1 MKAAIDLLLV
11 FVNYT
16 ENSEGGNH
24 SVASLGG
31 DSPSRMDSPDALP
44 CALLFKDAVEEVA
57 DSTSECVHGVIF
69 SFSFYFV
76 F

>member
-16 ENSEGGNH
+16 ENSEAGNQSALVGGE
-24 SVASLGG
+24 
-31 DSPSRMDSPDALP
+31 SPSRMDSPDALP

-57 DSTSECVHGVIF
+57 DSTGECGVHVC
-69 SFSFYFV
+69 V
-76 F
+76 CEECMWKM